1 MDPTTLRCA
10 LALASMLSLIS
21 TPAHAIDP
29 SASRAADLAQPR
41 VLEAQTVPDWLGP
54 LDFPKPPSE
63 DEVFNDPAAPVLGN
77 PSGDVSVVEYF
88 DYHCPYCKV
97 VAPDLMRLIEEDPGV
112 RLVLKDYPILSE
124 DSVVAAKAALAAARQ
139 GRYREVHEAL
149 MAYSG
154 SFTRSAIEEIASSAK
169 VDPQRLFADMD
180 SPEIAAQIQRHLDQG
195 KGLGMR
201 GTPGF
206 IFGRMRVPG
215 AISLEDMRKLISEAR
230 RRNAGSP

>member
-1 MDPTTLRCA
+1 MPIMHCTGLRYSLAIA
-10 LALASMLSLIS
+10 LALGLIS
-21 TPAHAIDP
+21 ASAYALSPAVSLT
-29 SASRAADLAQPR
+29 SAPPQPG

-63 DEVFNDPAAPVLGN
+63 DDVFNDPGTPVLGN

-124 DSVVAAKAALAAARQ
+124 DSVAAAKAALAAAKQ
-139 GRYREVHEAL
+139 GRYREMHEAL
-149 MAYSG
+149 MAYNG
-154 SFTRSAIEEIASSAK
+154 SFTRSAIEEIATGVN
-169 VDPQRLFADMD
+169 VDPTRLFADMD
-180 SPEIAAQIQRHLDQG
+180 SPEIQAQIQRHLDQG

-206 IFGRMRVPG
+206 IFGRKQVPG
-215 AISLEDMRKLISEAR
+215 AISLDDMRKLVAEAR
-230 RRNAGSP
+230 RKK